1 MKEDHEE
8 AQQRVVV
15 AKKSIFNIIADE
27 ETNGKVKEVVRKFE
41 EIYGLFDTPLLPTIL
56 KHSAKLLNAK
66 AEEAEFQFKLSLVE
80 PFVTEYSANKTMKEL
95 TELNKRKE
103 ALETTMSGLE
113 AVKDSDEA
121 VLKLFNDKK
130 AELKV
135 VLADIFKLKND
146 TDEVPLDIQ
155 HSQTY

>member
-1 MKEDHEE
+1 M
-8 AQQRVVV
+8 
-15 AKKSIFNIIADE
+15 
-27 ETNGKVKEVVRKFE
+27 
-41 EIYGLFDTPLLPTIL
+41 
-56 KHSAKLLNAK
+56 
-66 AEEAEFQFKLSLVE
+66 E